1 MQTLELLQLCAQ
13 LNAVVLFPLQS
24 FLQVLPLF
32 PLNTQLILQ
41 AKPENRCSDPYTS
54 DYMSEYGKTK
64 TVTTNQVLT
73 VMCEEN

>member
-13 LNAVVLFPLQS
+13 LDAVVLFPLQS

-41 AKPENRCSDPYTS
+41 TKSENRCSDPYMS
-54 DYMSEYGKTK
+54 EYMSEYGKTK
-64 TVTTNQVLT
+64 TVTTNQIFIVT
-73 VMCEEN
+73 CEEN